1 MEISRFELLNA
12 WDEAFTMVIK
22 KNLHQI
28 IIESDSQLTV
38 NAIHCNNSVP
48 RDTVNL
54 VIRNVGFLLNEV
66 AIERQIEW
74 LRVLIDSWC
83 SCICLLCCC
92 NNILSFWL

>member
-38 NAIHCNNSVP
+38 NAIHCKNSVP

-66 AIERQIEW
+66 TIGYCPRRCNREADRVVKSAHRQ
-74 LRVLIDSWC
+74 LV
-83 SCICLLCCC
+83 
-92 NNILSFWL
+92 